1 MIGGAKIVDPAIALG
16 RYQILG
22 EIGRGSSGVVYHA
35 RDTLLGREV
44 ALKSFQPPR
53 PAPEGPAT
61 GGSQDGTGEDA
72 GNASD
77 PHADLLE
84 EARSAGRLSH
94 PNVVTIYDVLEGDD
108 DTLYIAMEYVPGR
121 SLQELLAESRSGSLD
136 FERIVDLVSHIASA
150 LDYLHAMGMVHRDV
164 KPANILITHD
174 GRVKLTDFGIAF
186 RGRERGGND
195 GMVLGTPNYMAP
207 EQILGRE
214 ITPRTDVWS
223 LGVVLYEM
231 LCGERPFDGKSVA
244 AIVHDVVHAPTPELP
259 EEGGHPSRLQGL
271 LERAL
276 AKDPHW
282 RFASAGELAR
292 ELRRILYHAAGEAGE
307 DLTDPRMM
315 DRTLVSRPFGLSE
328 PGPRGGWKRV
338 VLATVVAVVLGVVAV
353 LAYGAFAGWWSDPA
367 SLSSD
372 VATLD
377 DRSLEALRLLQ
388 HGQRL
393 LVQGDVPGAATFFE
407 VVERLEPQLAA
418 DQAERIRRLRVE
430 AAADADAAAGLE
442 AARSELGAR
451 EDRELLASA
460 RQRVSREPDREESQ
474 ETLSALE
481 EAGRRLRERVA
492 SRSAAATS
500 ATGNSRLTLDFW
512 SEAPEGV
519 LMVYADGE
527 QLLRRG
533 FSYYERGRLF
543 GRSPSSGGFE
553 EELTVPEGVR
563 DLWVYVARPDSPAER
578 LDVSGRLGRGQ
589 NGTLRVR
596 LPAEGKATAELS
608 GTG

>member
-1 MIGGAKIVDPAIALG
+1 MIGGAMKIMEPAIELG

-44 ALKSFQPPR
+44 ALKSFQPPT
-53 PAPEGPAT
+53 PSPEGTAT
-61 GGSQDGTGEDA
+61 RATEDGSGAGTG
-72 GNASD
+72 SD
-77 PHADLLE
+77 PHEDLLE

-121 SLQELLAESRSGSLD
+121 SLQELLAESARSGPLD
-136 FERIVDLVSHIASA
+136 FERVVDLVSHIASA

-186 RGRERGGND
+186 RGRDEGADD

-231 LCGERPFDGKSVA
+231 LRGERPFDGKSVA
-244 AIVHDVVHAPTPELP
+244 AIVHNVVHSPTPELP
-259 EEGGHPSRLQGL
+259 EDGGHPSRLQGL

-307 DLTDPRMM
+307 DLTDPSMM

-328 PGPRGGWKRV
+328 PGRRGGWKRV
-338 VLATVVAVVLGVVAV
+338 VLATVAALLLGVVGV
-353 LAYGAFAGWWSDPA
+353 LAYGAFAGWWSDSA
-367 SLSSD
+367 SLATD

-393 LVQGDVPGAATFFE
+393 LAQGDVRGAATFFE
-407 VVERLEPQLAA
+407 VVQRLEPQLGA
-418 DQAERIRRLRVE
+418 DQAERIRGLRLE
-430 AAADADAAAGLE
+430 AEADADAAAGLE
-442 AARSELGAR
+442 AARTELGER

-460 RQRVSREPDREESQ
+460 RQRVSSEPD
-474 ETLSALE
+474 
-481 EAGRRLRERVA
+481 
-492 SRSAAATS
+492 
-500 ATGNSRLTLDFW
+500 
-512 SEAPEGV
+512 GV
-519 LMVYADGE
+519 
-527 QLLRRG
+527 
-533 FSYYERGRLF
+533 
-543 GRSPSSGGFE
+543 
-553 EELTVPEGVR
+553 
-563 DLWVYVARPDSPAER
+563 
-578 LDVSGRLGRGQ
+578 
-589 NGTLRVR
+589 
-596 LPAEGKATAELS
+596 
-608 GTG
+608 